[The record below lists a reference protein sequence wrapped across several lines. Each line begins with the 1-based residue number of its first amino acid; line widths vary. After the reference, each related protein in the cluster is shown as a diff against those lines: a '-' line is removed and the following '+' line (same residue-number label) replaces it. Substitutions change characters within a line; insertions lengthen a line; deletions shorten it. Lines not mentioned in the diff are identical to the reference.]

1 MRWPLALLL
10 TSSSWPLWAAPVEM
24 ETFGD
29 QGSWVLP
36 GGERGVAL
44 ENGKTASV
52 TVTVPQLTDK
62 EKDAP
67 GKWQG
72 VLSVDAYGTTTG
84 AKGSVILEALD
95 PRSGEVFARG
105 EATVTGTP
113 PKDEWAV
120 IASSSQAGAE
130 AERAF
135 DGNPAT
141 DWHTKHGASQPAPPH
156 WLGLEFGTPQ
166 TLEGVRYLPR
176 QGGYTNGVAKGYR
189 FEIRRPGKAWEV
201 AAKGE
206 TAKEVPD
213 QRMPLVLKLPE
224 PVEVE
229 AFRFVIES
237 DWSGGGFGTAGELTP
252 VGIQLPK
259 KAAEAVLAS
268 SRAWLQLSPEMM
280 EQLVG
285 KTFGLRAR
293 AGEGAPVVVGAP
305 HFSRVNEKPT
315 EQLFGRS
322 NGGSGPD
329 LLGAGL
335 LGFDALTE
343 HKQSVLTVMEVRKG
357 SPAAKAKLKE
367 GDVIL
372 SAGNLPLPVNDLN
385 PGWEWLKISHEATLG
400 RSTEAALK
408 AGKRTLPLTV
418 LREGVP
424 TLLNV
429 ELPRS
434 KTFTTMNPAND
445 PEAAALLKDMI
456 AFLEETQREDG
467 SWSGDIIR
475 TTFSSLALLATGEK
489 KHRSRVKKAV
499 DWSMEKYPKPD
510 SYGNLGFWSGAYA
523 GILYSEW
530 YLLTSDR
537 EVLRHLDALRDWVL
551 AGKHNSIWNVPALGH
566 GPSGLPYENKALVAP
581 ACHLLLYE
589 ALAQRCGMKSGIWEM
604 IMPYMQMAWS
614 DPKEGG
620 HGALGYNRSYKDTEE
635 FWSRSGL
642 FAMTAHLRGDRLD
655 MRDAMTGFM
664 EKHHPW
670 LRNSHAYG
678 EPGGSWGLL
687 ALNLTKPEAF
697 KSVMAEYTWWFSLAW
712 EPGYGLHFTQPHMG
726 APYMGEEDLI
736 NATYAL
742 VLQAPKRNLHL
753 TGAHF
758 SGR

>member
-1 MRWPLALLL
+1 MRSLISSLLVCTGLPLG
-10 TSSSWPLWAAPVEM
+10 AAPVKM
-24 ETFGD
+24 DAFGT

-44 ENGKTASV
+44 EKGKTASV
-52 TVTVPQLTDK
+52 SVTVPQLTDK
-62 EKDAP
+62 EKEAP

-84 AKGSVILEALD
+84 AKGSVVLEALD
-95 PRSGEVFARG
+95 PRSGEVFAKG
-105 EATVTGTP
+105 EAVISGIA
-113 PKDEWAV
+113 PKDSWAV

-141 DWHTKHGASQPAPPH
+141 DWHTSHGASQPPPPH
-156 WLGLEFGTPQ
+156 WLGMEFSTPQ
-166 TLEGVRYLPR
+166 PLEGVRYLPR
-176 QGGYTNGVAKGYR
+176 QGGYANGVAKNYR
-189 FEIRRPGKAWEV
+189 FEIRRPGKDWEV

-213 QRMPLVLKLPE
+213 QRMPLVLKLAAPT
-224 PVEVE
+224 EVE

-252 VGIQLPK
+252 VGITLPK
-259 KAAEAVLAS
+259 KGEAALAS
-268 SRAWLQLSPEMM
+268 NRVWLQLPPEMM
-280 EQLVG
+280 EQLVD

-293 AGEGAPVVVGAP
+293 AGEGAPVVVGQP
-305 HFSRVNEKPT
+305 HFSRVSERPT

-343 HKQSVLTVMEVRKG
+343 DKQSVLTVMEVRKG

-372 SAGNLPLPVNDLN
+372 SAGTLPLPLN
-385 PGWEWLKISHEATLG
+385 NLDPGWEWLKISHEATLG
-400 RSTEAALK
+400 RQTEAALK
-408 AGKRTLPLTV
+408 AGKRMLPLTV
-418 LREGVP
+418 LREGAPLV
-424 TLLNV
+424 LNI
-429 ELPRS
+429 ELPRA

-445 PEAAALLKDMI
+445 PEAALLLKDMI
-456 AFLEETQREDG
+456 AFLENTQREDG

-499 DWSMEKYPKPD
+499 EWSLAKYPKPD
-510 SYGNLGFWSGAYA
+510 DYGNLGFWAGAYA

-530 YLLTSDR
+530 YLQTNDR
-537 EVLRHLDALRDWVL
+537 QVLRHLDALRDWAV

-604 IMPYMQMAWS
+604 IMPYMEMAWS
-614 DPKEGG
+614 DPKDGG

-655 MRDAMTGFM
+655 MRNSMVGFM

-697 KSVMAEYTWWFSLAW
+697 KSVMAEYAWWFSLAW